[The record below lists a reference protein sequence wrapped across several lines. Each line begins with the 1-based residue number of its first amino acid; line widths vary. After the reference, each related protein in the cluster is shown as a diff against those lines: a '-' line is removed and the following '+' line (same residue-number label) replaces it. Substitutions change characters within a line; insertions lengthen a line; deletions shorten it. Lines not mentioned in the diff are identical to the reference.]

1 MTTIQTCPPC
11 NQDCNQGRDCPAR
24 KQAKRVLDAILDG
37 GGYQYTNDEV
47 LAALRLSG
55 DVVVVDE
62 EPLMQ
67 NPQAGGVPNA
77 K

>member
-1 MTTIQTCPPC
+1 MNTRTTCPPC

-77 K
+77 E